1 MNKKVLIIDTSIL
14 CVWLKVPGKDS
25 CGSGKNTITFK
36 DVNEKIEQEKQ
47 RGTTFVLPIASII
60 ETGNHIAHSSGD
72 RWMLGNSF
80 ADMISEMADAKSPWA
95 AFTAQNA
102 LWQPDKMKELAERWR
117 QTVVSGQSMGDASI
131 VDVATYYDKM
141 GFDVEIYTGDEGLK
155 AHEPQIRPL
164 IPRRKR

>member
-102 LWQPDKMKELAERWR
+102 LWQPDKMKELAER
-117 QTVVSGQSMGDASI
+117 
-131 VDVATYYDKM
+131 
-141 GFDVEIYTGDEGLK
+141 
-155 AHEPQIRPL
+155 
-164 IPRRKR
+164 

>member
-1 MNKKVLIIDTSIL
+1 
-14 CVWLKVPGKDS
+14 
-25 CGSGKNTITFK
+25 
-36 DVNEKIEQEKQ
+36 
-47 RGTTFVLPIASII
+47 
-60 ETGNHIAHSSGD
+60 
-72 RWMLGNSF
+72 MLGNSF